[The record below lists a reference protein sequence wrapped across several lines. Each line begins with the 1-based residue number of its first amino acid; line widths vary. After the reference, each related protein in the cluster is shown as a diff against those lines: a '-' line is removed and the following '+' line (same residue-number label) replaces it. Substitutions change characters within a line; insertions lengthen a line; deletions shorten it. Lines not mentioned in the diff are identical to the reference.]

1 MNITAITKEIENVI
15 NDTGNNVLNCSYVES
30 KTYINSDGDLC
41 KKPSK
46 LSIRLEKELNLDKEH
61 DEQLSEIEL
70 AIFNKYY
77 MECEYNYPK

>member
-15 NDTGNNVLNCSYVES
+15 NDTDNNVLNCSYIES
-30 KTYINSDGDLC
+30 ETYINSDGDLC
-41 KKPSK
+41 KNPSK
-46 LSIRLEKELNLDKEH
+46 LSIKLEKELNLDKEH

-70 AIFNKYY
+70 SIFNKYY